1 MKMNFVNFNFVM
13 LNELNLAQ
21 EARSQEV
28 VPAKEIKR
36 ELIYVFRRV
45 V

>member
-1 MKMNFVNFNFVM
+1 MPKDRMPKIYFGKKVI
-13 LNELNLAQ
+13 
-21 EARSQEV
+21 EALSQEV

>member
-1 MKMNFVNFNFVM
+1 MI
-13 LNELNLAQ
+13 AQ

-36 ELIYVFRRV
+36 ELIYVLRRV
-45 V
+45 VFV